1 MSKDTPMGKRLQKKA
16 DEAKDERIR
25 SALLKAVIKGLSRE
39 QAQIKLKIVVEN
51 ELERGIW

>member
-25 SALLKAVIKGLSRE
+25 SALLKADIKGLSRE